1 MIDYNTVLQALVVA
15 SSSIRG
21 ADQQMAESQL
31 KNWEAEKGF
40 HYHLQSVYINRELS
54 LQVRWLAVICL
65 KNGVEKYWRPTRI
78 NAITKE
84 EKMEIRKRLFMTL
97 DESNN
102 QLTIQNAH
110 LISRICRIDFPN
122 EWPTL
127 FEDMIL
133 ILDACSHEVA
143 NSVVKLNNLMIIM
156 NQVLKILSTVRIG
169 KARIMLQSKAP
180 ILIPHFVKFYHL
192 FFDQWSTNFDVTTME
207 VGYMFLKC
215 LRRLIADG
223 YTYQHRDKSI
233 QEFMELT
240 LQHFQKLLL
249 LHETNPLE
257 LLEKYIKCYVKLY
270 YNLVRENPCA
280 FGLMHCSIN
289 ILLTLLSLLQ
299 QKAELIY
306 NLEVEADGSDF
317 WEKIAIKS
325 FVIMK
330 SITNFAFQEQRSNIV
345 KQRNDKAEI
354 DQCVELLRSRFF
366 TVELVESLI
375 NLITDYYLKLRP
387 IDLENWA
394 ESPEEWFNEEM
405 AVNWEF
411 QVRKCAENY
420 FQDLST
426 HFNEQIAAFI
436 MSKIEQLG
444 NDNLDVISKDSILSI
459 FELSANSIRS
469 KCDFYQLLIDYF
481 IPQALNNNDAVNSKL
496 IKRRVCLIINE
507 WFDEK
512 GDANIRIQV
521 YTFLSNLLADANN
534 DIIVKLTAVQT
545 LKYMVDDWEFRKR
558 DFQKFTVDVVK
569 NMLELVNSLKS
580 TECKIFILNTL
591 SVLIERNTPLI
602 SGELLIDVVSIVPI
616 LWQNSNSANEMIIKN
631 SLLRLLKD
639 ITISLNK
646 NSHLIYHIVLP
657 LISVCCDYK
666 SEFYGLLCED
676 GLELWSSI
684 MKTIDSAGVLSAKLS
699 DSQYLQ
705 MLAHALVNM
714 TEVLPLVL
722 TIIRSYFLVTCAIF
736 DNEYGEQIFSVIA
749 SYLKTMKDD
758 AVFLTSSIVEI
769 AVMEPDTETNK
780 EVFYNNLTKS
790 RLFQEMIDYLVR
802 DADNPYCEIK
812 VSLPILRIMMD
823 RTDYFVT
830 NITPYELYLLLRN
843 LVKFARNQFD
853 PKVRKLFLLGLIS
866 MYKNMQYV
874 ESGAILFSE
883 NDCDAEIEFKLQQ
896 LDKQAAVASVLHQ
909 WVCPVIEMCIVFV
922 EEIRENE
929 NGDLPVYHKHTAY
942 DDDELREVG
951 EDIDDEDK
959 DNEYVQEV
967 AVPVTAER
975 ERYTVL
981 VTQNAVHRVVFR
993 EALRDVALGVLN
1005 SSTMQ
1010 QRLGSAIVEEL
1021 QRM

>member
-1 MIDYNTVLQALVVA
+1 MIDYNTVLQTLVVA

-21 ADQQMAESQL
+21 ADQQMAEAQL

-84 EKMEIRKRLFMTL
+84 EKLEIRKRLFMTL

-110 LISRICRIDFPN
+110 LISRICRIDFPV

-133 ILDACSHEVA
+133 IMDACSHEVN

-156 NQVLKILSTVRIG
+156 NQVLKILCTVRIG
-169 KARIMLQSKAP
+169 KARIMLQTKAP

-192 FFDQWSTNFDVTTME
+192 FFDQWSATFDVAIME

-223 YTYQHRDKSI
+223 YTYQHRDKSV
-233 QEFMELT
+233 QEFMELS

-257 LLEKYIKCYVKLY
+257 LLERYIKCYVKLY
-270 YNLVRENPCA
+270 YNLVRENACA
-280 FGLMHCSIN
+280 FGLMSCSIN

-330 SITNFAFQEQRSNIV
+330 SITNFVFQEQRSNIV
-345 KQRNDKAEI
+345 KQRNDKVEV
-354 DQCVELLRSRFF
+354 DHCVELLRSKFF

-387 IDLENWA
+387 TDLESWSD
-394 ESPEEWFNEEM
+394 SPEEWFNEEM

-420 FQDLST
+420 FQDLSS
-426 HFNEQIAAFI
+426 HFNEQISTFI
-436 MSKIEQLG
+436 MNKIEQLG
-444 NDNLDVISKDSILSI
+444 NDNLDAISKDATLSI

-469 KCDFYQLLIDYF
+469 KCNFYQLLVDYF
-481 IPQALNNNDAVNSKL
+481 IPQALQSNDIVNSKL

-512 GDANIRIQV
+512 GDSNVRVQV
-521 YTFLSNLLADANN
+521 YTFLSNLLADSNN

-558 DFQKFTVDVVK
+558 DFQKFNVDIVK
-569 NMLELVNSLKS
+569 NMLELVNSLSS

-591 SVLIERNTPLI
+591 SVVIERNTPLI
-602 SGELLIDVVSIVPI
+602 SNELLIETVSIVPI
-616 LWQNSNSANEMIIKN
+616 FWQNSNSANEMIIKN

-646 NSHLIYHIVLP
+646 DSHLIHQIVIP

-676 GLELWSSI
+676 GLELWSSV
-684 MKTIDSAGVLSAKLS
+684 MKTIDSAGVISAKLS

-705 MLAHALVNM
+705 MLTHALVNM

-722 TIIRSYFLVTCAIF
+722 TIIRSYFLVTCAIL
-736 DNEYGEQIFSVIA
+736 DNEYGAEIFTVFA

-758 AVFLTSSIVEI
+758 AVFLTSSIIEI
-769 AVMEPDTETNK
+769 AIMEPDTETNK

-790 RLFQEMIDYLVR
+790 RLFQEIIDYLIR
-802 DADNPYCEIK
+802 DSDNPYCEIK
-812 VSLPILRIMMD
+812 LCLPILRVMID
-823 RTDYFVT
+823 KTEYFIS
-830 NITPYELYLLLRN
+830 NITPFELYLLLRN
-843 LVKFARNQFD
+843 LVKFTRNQFD
-853 PKVRKLFLLGLIS
+853 PKVRKLFLLGLLS
-866 MYKNMQYV
+866 LYKNMQYV
-874 ESGAILFSE
+874 ENGAILFAE
-883 NDCDAEIEFKLQQ
+883 TDPEAEIEFKLQQ
-896 LDKQAAVASVLHQ
+896 QDKQSAIASVLHH
-909 WVCPVIEMCIVFV
+909 WVTAVIELSIVFV
-922 EEIRENE
+922 EEIRENDD
-929 NGDLPVYHKHTAY
+929 GDLPVYHKHTAY
-942 DDDELREVG
+942 DDEELREIG
-951 EDIDDEDK
+951 EEVEDEDK

-967 AVPVTAER
+967 AVPVSVER
-975 ERYTVL
+975 ERFTVL
-981 VTQNAVHRVVFR
+981 VSGDPVHRVVFR
-993 EALRDVALGVLN
+993 RALRDVASGVFN
-1005 SSTMQ
+1005 SATLQ
-1010 QRLGSAIVEEL
+1010 QRLGPAVVEEL
-1021 QRM
+1021 QRV